1 MMLPELMMNNP
12 LAYLPVGSTME
23 EQFDIVGYLDKI
35 NLTPLINDSG
45 SYEQKGFDI
54 ELNKLVKNK
63 YFKVKLLNREDDDTN
78 LRSVIGIIT
87 GEILEENE
95 TTITIVY
102 EGINSKRKR
111 MALIKILKYLGDEII
126 KVDILGDNSREKY
139 IIDLKT
145 FESYNDVINIGD
157 IPKNGFELRYNGELL
172 EISRYLSMG
181 KITMKDALLMIK
193 VLYREYIESIKKEN
207 DIITKLKLT

>member
-1 MMLPELMMNNP
+1 MD
-12 LAYLPVGSTME
+12 T
-23 EQFDIVGYLDKI
+23 
-35 NLTPLINDSG
+35 NLTQEFYG
-45 SYEQKGFDI
+45 
-54 ELNKLVKNK
+54 ELENFIQ
-63 YFKVKLLNREDDDTN
+63 YFKVKLLNREDDEAN
-78 LRSVIGIIT
+78 LRSVIGTIT
-87 GEILEENE
+87 GEISEENE

-102 EGINSKRKR
+102 EGINGKK

-126 KVDILGDNSREKY
+126 KVDILGDNFREKY

-181 KITMKDALLMIK
+181 KITMKDALLMIR
-193 VLYREYIESIKKEN
+193 VLYREYIESINKEN
-207 DIITKLKLT
+207 DIITKLNLT